1 MKFRGLFVTSIS
13 HVAQDDGV
21 MREDSCHVLETLKH
35 HVNPENVVDKVGM
48 RLEGSTADSSS
59 S

>member
-1 MKFRGLFVTSIS
+1 
-13 HVAQDDGV
+13 
-21 MREDSCHVLETLKH
+21 MREDSCHVLETLKN